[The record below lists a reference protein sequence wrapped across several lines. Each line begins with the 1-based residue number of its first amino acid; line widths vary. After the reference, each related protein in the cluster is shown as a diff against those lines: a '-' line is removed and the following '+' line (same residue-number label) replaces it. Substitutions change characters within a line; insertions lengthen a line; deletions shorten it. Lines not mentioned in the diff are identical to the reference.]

1 MKNSNK
7 PVIPKQRNLVAKHNQ
22 YHGGSHDKTYQS
34 QRAQAKVRT
43 QHEIDEELNN
53 DDPKDR

>member
-7 PVIPKQRNLVAKHNQ
+7 PVIPKQRNLVAKNNQ

-34 QRAQAKVRT
+34 QRSKVKVRT
-43 QHEIDEELNN
+43 QQEIEEEL
-53 DDPKDR
+53 DYETSQTR